1 MAGRTRTRR
10 RTRQTR
16 RMTTARRRSRGASR
30 RRNRPK
36 RRGTRRTYRKRT
48 SQRRRLVGGC
58 CGGPPKKDM
67 EGESRRFEAYNV
79 YKIDLKFEI
88 PIYTKSKVGRTPKIA
103 GNKVKTVMGKVK
115 NIVNE
120 DFEWMGESIP
130 KEFTDQLNK
139 VAESGGQR
147 QIESYTVSIDDTNT
161 NWIDIPE
168 FAIKRSKIEQTA

>member
-1 MAGRTRTRR
+1 
-10 RTRQTR
+10 
-16 RMTTARRRSRGASR
+16 
-30 RRNRPK
+30 
-36 RRGTRRTYRKRT
+36 
-48 SQRRRLVGGC
+48 
-58 CGGPPKKDM
+58 
-67 EGESRRFEAYNV
+67 
-79 YKIDLKFEI
+79 LKFKI
-88 PIYTKSKVGRTPKIA
+88 PTYTKSNLGITPKIA